1 MTYKPL
7 PNSVTIKSSDIS
19 GLGLFAA
26 QPLKKATYLG
36 TTHHKID
43 VHIIRTPLGG
53 FINHSDTPNCV
64 KVELL
69 LSEGSFRKKW
79 NLMTI
84 KNIKEGEELTLTY
97 TFYEMK
103 IPKKK
108 SWIEGYKEWR
118 TECPHN

>member
-1 MTYKPL
+1 MYSPL
-7 PNSVTIKSSDIS
+7 PKSLTIQSSPIS

-26 QPLKKATYLG
+26 QPLKKATNLG
-36 TTHHKID
+36 TTHLKID
-43 VHIIRTPLGG
+43 EHIIRTPLGG

-103 IPKKK
+103 VPKKK